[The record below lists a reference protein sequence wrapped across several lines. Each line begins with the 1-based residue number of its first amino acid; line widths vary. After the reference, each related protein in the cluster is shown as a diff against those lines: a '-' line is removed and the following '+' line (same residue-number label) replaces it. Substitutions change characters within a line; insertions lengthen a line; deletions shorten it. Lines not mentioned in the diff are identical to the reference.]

1 MSKTTLAIC
10 MKDLEYQDR
19 FVSCFMNHY
28 NHLYELHV
36 FTNPK
41 QMETSSSAEYAV
53 IITGEYSTDEMA
65 IFVERGEV
73 ILNLKEDFGKS
84 QELVEEKIV
93 CTEKYQEVY
102 KIVELIECLIA
113 DKVPESREGSKS
125 AEYALLGIYSLTQDM
140 YQAPFAA
147 LLGKIYGEQ
156 QKVLILDLQGY
167 SGLSEMEEGMATM
180 GLEDLLSVAVTGN
193 YSKSRVLECIQ
204 HESNWDYICPVQNN
218 QCLAEGTKTLYESMM
233 ELFVQ
238 ELGYKLIIINFGT
251 VFLGQLELMERCQA
265 LYLLNQKTSE
275 GNWREKNFEREL
287 LRQEKE
293 ILLPKIRKVE
303 IPQTANREINWR
315 TLAEKWTWG
324 QLGELIRQDRK
335 KENLYGAVM

>member
-28 NHLYELHV
+28 NHQYELHV

-41 QMETSSSAEYAV
+41 QMEASDPMGYAV

-73 ILNLKEDFGKS
+73 ILNLKEDFGKKK
-84 QELVEEKIV
+84 ELVGEKFV

-113 DKVPESREGSKS
+113 DKVPESRIHLQENGY
-125 AEYALLGIYSLTQDM
+125 ERIGIYSLTQEM

-156 QKVLILDLQGY
+156 HKVLILDLQGY

-180 GLEDLLSVAVTGN
+180 GLEDLLSVALTGN

-204 HESNWDYICPVQNN
+204 HESNWDYICSVQNN
-218 QCLAEGTKTLYESMM
+218 QCLAEGTKELYEALI
-233 ELFVQ
+233 ELLVQ
-238 ELGYKLIIINFGT
+238 EFGYEVIIINFGT
-251 VFLGQLELMERCQA
+251 VFLGQLDLMECCQC
-265 LYLLNQKTSE
+265 LYLLNEKTGE
-275 GNWREKNFEREL
+275 GHWREDNFEREL
-287 LRQEKE
+287 QRQEKE
-293 ILLPKIRKVE
+293 ILYRKIQKVE
-303 IPQTANREINWR
+303 IPQNSNREVTWKA
-315 TLAEKWTWG
+315 LAEKWTWG
-324 QLGELIRQDRK
+324 QLGELLRQGMK
-335 KENLYGAVM
+335 KENSYGAVM

>member
-41 QMETSSSAEYAV
+41 QMETSGSAEYAV
-53 IITGEYSTDEMA
+53 IITGEYSTDEMT

-84 QELVEEKIV
+84 KELVEEKIV

-113 DKVPESREGSKS
+113 DKVPESREGSKRT
-125 AEYALLGIYSLTQDM
+125 EYALLGIYSLTQDM

-238 ELGYKLIIINFGT
+238 ELGYELIIINFGT

-265 LYLLNQKTSE
+265 LYLLNQKTGE

-335 KENLYGAVM
+335 KENSYGAVM

>member
-10 MKDLEYQDR
+10 MKDLEYQNR

-28 NHLYELHV
+28 NHQYELHV
-36 FTNPK
+36 FTNPQ
-41 QMETSSSAEYAV
+41 QMETSALEEYAV
-53 IITGEYSTDEMA
+53 IITGEYSTDEMT

-73 ILNLKEDFGKS
+73 ILNLKEDFGKNK
-84 QELVEEKIV
+84 EIVEEKFV

-113 DKVPESREGSKS
+113 DNVSEGKTSS
-125 AEYALLGIYSLTQDM
+125 QRRDYELLGIYSLTQEM

-156 QKVLILDLQGY
+156 RKVLILDLQSY
-167 SGLSEMEEGMATM
+167 SGLSEMEDGMATM
-180 GLEDLLSVAVTGN
+180 GLEDLLSVALTGN

-204 HESNWDYICPVQNN
+204 HESNWDYICSVQNN
-218 QCLAEGTKTLYESMM
+218 QCLAEGTKELYESMI

-238 ELGYKLIIINFGT
+238 ELGYEVIIINFGA
-251 VFLGQLELMERCQA
+251 VFLGQLELMEQCQV
-265 LYLLNQKTSE
+265 LYLLNEKAGE
-275 GNWREKNFEREL
+275 GTWREKIFEREL

-293 ILLPKIRKVE
+293 SLLQKIRKVE
-303 IPQTANREINWR
+303 IPQNSNREITWN
-315 TLAEKWTWG
+315 TLVEKWIWG
-324 QLGELIRQDRK
+324 QLGEMLRQGRK
-335 KENLYGAVM
+335 KENSYGTVM